1 MKLQIIIAAD
11 SYISHNPK
19 KKLHFALVYSAASVS
34 CACRNAPVRAPQP
47 AGPTIH
53 ALAAEAMDGCGYM
66 HAWPAW
72 LLHDAF
78 TETE

>member
-19 KKLHFALVYSAASVS
+19 KKATFRIGIQCRKRLMCLPQRPGACTAARRS
-34 CACRNAPVRAPQP
+34 
-47 AGPTIH
+47 H